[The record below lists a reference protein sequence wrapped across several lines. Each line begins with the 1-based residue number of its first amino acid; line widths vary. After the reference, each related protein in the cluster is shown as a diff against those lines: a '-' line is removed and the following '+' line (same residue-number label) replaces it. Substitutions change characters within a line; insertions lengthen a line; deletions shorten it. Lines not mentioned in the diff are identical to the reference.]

1 MSFSPL
7 FVLPSPSDSLASM
20 KPRTGCK
27 KLLYYDTLFYLILQ
41 ASCQLTYLSKN

>member
-1 MSFSPL
+1 MSDDFLFFSFEIAMSFSPL

-27 KLLYYDTLFYLILQ
+27 KLLYHDTLF
-41 ASCQLTYLSKN
+41 